1 MGNDCAQEF
10 GIEDTQITLEES
22 IAGLV
27 DVVSQGPPTTTHFT
41 SRIADL
47 DTNPDRQCH
56 ERLHRRKVCI
66 LEWKFRDVVRL
77 ENPWR
82 CYVTFIRGS

>member
-27 DVVSQGPPTTTHFT
+27 DVVSQGPRPQ
-41 SRIADL
+41 L
-47 DTNPDRQCH
+47 
-56 ERLHRRKVCI
+56 I
-66 LEWKFRDVVRL
+66 LQVE
-77 ENPWR
+77 
-82 CYVTFIRGS
+82 

>member
-27 DVVSQGPPTTTHFT
+27 DVVSQGPPTTTH
-41 SRIADL
+41 L
-47 DTNPDRQCH
+47 QV
-56 ERLHRRKVCI
+56 E
-66 LEWKFRDVVRL
+66 
-77 ENPWR
+77 
-82 CYVTFIRGS
+82 